1 MAKAAS
7 FFTKFAPMYVS
18 RVVDALSE
26 GKACP
31 EDDTFCTLD
40 PRAPG
45 DHPELKVRVV
55 LCLCHVL

>member
-55 LCLCHVL
+55 L